1 MLIAATTARRLPLAV
16 AAIILVAAAVVLT
29 VCGDRGVRVDAAQ
42 LCMGLQESSEVCVP
56 LP

>member
-1 MLIAATTARRLPLAV
+1 MLIAASTARRMLVAV
-16 AAIILVAAAVVLT
+16 AAVILVAAAVVLT

-42 LCMGLQESSEVCVP
+42 LCMGLEESSEVCVP